1 MATLLQLDGPMAA
14 EESDI
19 DLIDASDIWQ
29 TLSPGCVRSAKRA
42 AAIYIVKIRS

>member
-1 MATLLQLDGPMAA
+1 MAA

-19 DLIDASDIWQ
+19 ELIDAADMLQ
-29 TLSPGCVRSAKRA
+29 TLSPGCVTIVKRA

>member
-1 MATLLQLDGPMAA
+1 MAA

-19 DLIDASDIWQ
+19 ELIDAVDIWQ
-29 TLSPGCVRSAKRA
+29 TLSPGCVTMFKRA